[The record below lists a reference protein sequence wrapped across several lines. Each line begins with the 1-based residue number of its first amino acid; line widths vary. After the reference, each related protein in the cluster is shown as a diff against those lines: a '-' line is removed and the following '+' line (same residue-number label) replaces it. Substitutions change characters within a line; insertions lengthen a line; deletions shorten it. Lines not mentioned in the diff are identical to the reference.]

1 MNDSVDPREAAL
13 RRLPTAYS
21 LALRL
26 REAGVE
32 PDLICEYLG
41 IEPEALAPLLDI
53 AEAKLTCAL
62 QPDGSRETAWELE

>member
-13 RRLPTAYS
+13 RRLPTSYS

-41 IEPEALAPLLDI
+41 IEPVALAPLLDI
-53 AEAKLTCAL
+53 AEAKLAYAL
-62 QPDGSRETAWELE
+62 RPDGSAEAAWELE